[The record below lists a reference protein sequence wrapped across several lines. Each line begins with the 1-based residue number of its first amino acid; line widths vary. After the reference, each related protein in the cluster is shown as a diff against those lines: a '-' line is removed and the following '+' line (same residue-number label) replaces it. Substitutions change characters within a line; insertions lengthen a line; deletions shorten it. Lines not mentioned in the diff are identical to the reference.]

1 MLVMVRY
8 VDEEYGLVEDY
19 CLDYLIATGKI
30 AEFARSSEWVTV
42 GSEPVR
48 GKGGIYSG
56 PERRRQ
62 CGNLRN
68 SPDGASS

>member
-30 AEFARSSEWVTV
+30 SEFARSDEWVTV
-42 GSEPVR
+42 ADGPVR
-48 GKGGIYSG
+48 GKGGCYKG
-56 PERRRQ
+56 PERRKSR
-62 CGNLRN
+62 
-68 SPDGASS
+68 DISSKSAGEAQA